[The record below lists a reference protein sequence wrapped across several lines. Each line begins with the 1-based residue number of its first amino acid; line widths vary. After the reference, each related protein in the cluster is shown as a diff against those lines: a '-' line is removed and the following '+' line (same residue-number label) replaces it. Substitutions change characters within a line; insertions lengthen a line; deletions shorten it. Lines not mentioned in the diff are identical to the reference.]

1 MFKPSIADKIAA
13 VKSQITGIPN
23 IQQVPMT
30 LENSPG
36 DTTIQQPKLTNVNQT
51 SSQAANQID
60 TPQSALAADKIPN
73 TDTSASYNVV
83 YTSEFTGEPANTQ
96 VKSTGFMA
104 SLQGAINGAINDA
117 INDIYSPPPSDN
129 ITVNSK
135 PLADPEI
142 HSAPPPRP
150 VSRPD
155 IPTFNPSVIGNRP
168 DPAIPVQG
176 SQPAYTPPMMN
187 NRTYQ
192 STQTP
197 KFKAYPKP
205 R

>member
-13 VKSQITGIPN
+13 AKSQTASMTAVQN
-23 IQQVPMT
+23 VPMS
-30 LENSPG
+30 LENTTG
-36 DTTIQQPKLTNVNQT
+36 DTTIQQPKLTSANQA
-51 SSQAANQID
+51 SSQAVNQID
-60 TPQSALAADKIPN
+60 MSQSALAADKIPN
-73 TDTSASYNVV
+73 TDTSATYKVV
-83 YTSEFTGEPANTQ
+83 NTPEFTGEPANTQ

-104 SLQGAINGAINDA
+104 SLQGAINDK
-117 INDIYSPPPSDN
+117 YFPPPSDN
-129 ITVNSK
+129 ITVNSR

-142 HSAPPPRP
+142 QKAPNSRP

-155 IPTFNPSVIGNRP
+155 IPMFNPSVIGDRP
-168 DPAIPVQG
+168 DPAIPAQG
-176 SQPAYTPPMMN
+176 SQPAYKPPMMN
-187 NRTYQ
+187 NHLYQ

>member
-13 VKSQITGIPN
+13 AKSQTTGIPN

-60 TPQSALAADKIPN
+60 TSQSALAADKIPN
-73 TDTSASYNVV
+73 TDTSATYKVV
-83 YTSEFTGEPANTQ
+83 NTSEFTGEPANTQ

-104 SLQGAINGAINDA
+104 SLQGAINDK
-117 INDIYSPPPSDN
+117 YSPPPSDN

-142 HSAPPPRP
+142 HGAPPSRP

-155 IPTFNPSVIGNRP
+155 IPTFNPSVIGDRP
-168 DPAIPVQG
+168 DPAIPAQG
-176 SQPAYTPPMMN
+176 SQPAYKPPMMN

-197 KFKAYPKP
+197 RFKAYPKP